1 MAEEKSTGK
10 NLNNNLKRLSE
21 ITEWFDNQEEIDV
34 EQGLEKVKEAVKLI
48 KASKERLKKIEN
60 EFEEIKKEVDLEE
73 NDNSEKN
80 GHTDEDSDDEL
91 GKEILSKDIPF

>member
-1 MAEEKSTGK
+1 MTEKKPMGE

-48 KASKERLKKIEN
+48 KTSKERLKKIEN
-60 EFEEIKKEVDLEE
+60 EFEEIKKEVDVDMEEKDDETEE
-73 NDNSEKN
+73 NDKSEDAI
-80 GHTDEDSDDEL
+80 TP
-91 GKEILSKDIPF
+91 KDMPF